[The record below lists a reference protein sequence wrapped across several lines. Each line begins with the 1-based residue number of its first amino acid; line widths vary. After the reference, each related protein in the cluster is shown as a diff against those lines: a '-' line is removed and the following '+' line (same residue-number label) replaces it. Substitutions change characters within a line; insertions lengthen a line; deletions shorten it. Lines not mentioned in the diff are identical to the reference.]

1 MARLRVIYN
10 VREAISAHQAESG
23 EDHYTYIYY
32 YAFSS
37 ALEEVIEELGEWQQ
51 RMNVFL
57 SDCPFLLV
65 SLLTIK
71 TCYTTTYLFLSFRT
85 LGHFDQAARWHYI
98 CVLR

>member
-37 ALEEVIEELGEWQQ
+37 ALEEVIEELGE
-51 RMNVFL
+51 
-57 SDCPFLLV
+57 
-65 SLLTIK
+65 
-71 TCYTTTYLFLSFRT
+71 
-85 LGHFDQAARWHYI
+85 
-98 CVLR
+98 